1 MTEEKSAS
9 KFRPGQVFLIGLAF
23 FTTFSWSLYNS
34 QVNRALDGYFGLL
47 PLSGLIVGSVL
58 AIDNV
63 IGVII
68 QPIMGNI
75 SDNTR
80 SKYGRRMPY
89 IVIGVTLSAVFF
101 MLIPTGFPSD
111 FESGGSGLIGLIFL
125 WILCFSI
132 SMGFYRSQAV
142 ALMPDFVKPI
152 HRSKANAIINIMGGI
167 GAVIAFSLSLFIGIN
182 VYLPFI
188 IAGIIML
195 VAMVIL
201 FFTIHERES
210 YSYQL
215 LLKTEAKEGEKVE
228 EKIEGLSLGQSF
240 RDIIK
245 EKDKSTLFILI
256 AILFW
261 FIAYNGM
268 ESLFSIYAG
277 PYDPS
282 GINGSPNGVLE
293 FSGGMAGFIF
303 NFVAIPF
310 IIAAYPL
317 SLLANKIGRR
327 TCIKIGLVIMIIAL
341 FIGFLVQVQSVTL
354 IILICFGVGWAF
366 VNINS
371 IVIVW
376 ELAPSLRKIG
386 TYTGLYYFFSVLA
399 AIVGP
404 PLIGVL
410 RDLLGKESLL
420 LNGAIFLIIA
430 LILMFFVKRGEVE
443 LTDEEKLARQLKIAE
458 L

>member
-1 MTEEKSAS
+1 MTEEKSAN

-34 QVNRALDGYFGLL
+34 QVNRALDRYFGLL
-47 PLSGLIVGSVL
+47 ALSGLIVGAIL

-80 SKYGRRMPY
+80 TKYGRRMPY

-101 MLIPTGFPSD
+101 MLIPTGFPTD
-111 FESGGSGLIGLIFL
+111 FESGGSGLIWLIFL

-142 ALMPDFVKPI
+142 ALMPDFVKPT

-188 IAGIIML
+188 IAGVIML

-201 FFTIHERES
+201 FFTIHERDS

-215 LLKTEAKEGEKVE
+215 LLETEAKEGEKVHE
-228 EKIEGLSLGQSF
+228 TKERLSLGQSF
-240 RDIIK
+240 KDIFK

-282 GINGSPNGVLE
+282 GINGSPNGVLA

-317 SLLANKIGRR
+317 SLLANRIGRR
-327 TCIKIGLVIMIIAL
+327 TCIKIGLVIMIASL
-341 FIGFLVQVQSVTL
+341 LIGFLVRTQIVTL
-354 IILICFGVGWAF
+354 IILVCFGVGWAF

-376 ELAPSLRKIG
+376 ELAPSIRKIG

-404 PLIGVL
+404 PLIGVM
-410 RDLLGKESLL
+410 RDVLGKESLL
-420 LNGAIFLIIA
+420 LNGALFLIIA
-430 LILMFFVKRGEVE
+430 FILMFFVKRGEVE
-443 LTDEEKLARQLKIAE
+443 LTDEEKLARQMKIAE